1 MNHNMPI
8 RAAPYQHQR
17 DAYYFALRLFGLE
30 GGDAPSVS
38 TGVSLLMEMG

>member
-1 MNHNMPI
+1 MNYSMPI

-17 DAYYFALRLFGLE
+17 EAYDFALRLFRLK
-30 GGDAPSVS
+30 GGDAPPVS